1 MAEQPDADADEPA
14 EDGGA
19 RGFERHAERLA
30 QALREVI
37 GSHYCGQV
45 TCSIALSRLHD
56 YEREVEGRRAGEVT
70 HAQAR

>member
-1 MAEQPDADADEPA
+1 MHSQQVDSGDSHHPA
-14 EDGGA
+14 
-19 RGFERHAERLA
+19 ERHAERLA

-56 YEREVEGRRAGEVT
+56 YEREVEGRRSGEVT
-70 HAQAR
+70 RAPVR